1 MEVELKQ
8 ISIDMEEI
16 ITESDYQLG
25 MLNTNN
31 WLILNV
37 LVRWKIEST
46 ELSTPPPPHHNLSF
60 GTVDRNN
67 CWLEV
72 YLP

>member
-31 WLILNV
+31 
-37 LVRWKIEST
+37 
-46 ELSTPPPPHHNLSF
+46 
-60 GTVDRNN
+60 
-67 CWLEV
+67 
-72 YLP
+72 

>member
-31 WLILNV
+31 W
-37 LVRWKIEST
+37 
-46 ELSTPPPPHHNLSF
+46 
-60 GTVDRNN
+60 
-67 CWLEV
+67 
-72 YLP
+72 

>member
-25 MLNTNN
+25 MLNMNN
-31 WLILNV
+31 W
-37 LVRWKIEST
+37 
-46 ELSTPPPPHHNLSF
+46 
-60 GTVDRNN
+60 
-67 CWLEV
+67 
-72 YLP
+72 

>member
-16 ITESDYQLG
+16 ITESDDQLG

-31 WLILNV
+31 
-37 LVRWKIEST
+37 
-46 ELSTPPPPHHNLSF
+46 
-60 GTVDRNN
+60 
-67 CWLEV
+67 
-72 YLP
+72 